1 MRWLLLTGGWIVW
14 AAHFLAVYAAGSVFD
29 LMGGA
34 EQAASRLTI
43 GAVTLFAVGVNIW
56 LILLVGR
63 PGGPG
68 VSDEDDPGLRRLW
81 RTVAGGGAA
90 LSIAAVLWQGL
101 PAALL

>member
-14 AAHFLAVYAAGSVFD
+14 AAHFLAVYAAGSIFD

-43 GAVTLFAVGVNIW
+43 GAVTLLAVLANLW
-56 LILLVGR
+56 LILLVGQ
-63 PGGPG
+63 PAGPG
-68 VSDEDDPGLRRLW
+68 VGDEDDPGLRRLW
-81 RTVAGGGAA
+81 RTVAGGSAA